1 MSHIEHKKLAKKNLR
16 IAILTVSDTRI
27 LETDES
33 GKLIKKKLEDKKHK
47 IIDYKICKDDPKK
60 IIEIINAYKNIDAI
74 IINGGTGI
82 AKRDNTYEAVSK
94 IMTKTIPG
102 FGEIFR
108 LLSYK
113 EIGASAIL
121 SRAQAGTYKNFI
133 LISIPGSTRACK
145 LALDKI
151 IIPELPHMVY
161 ELRK

>member
-1 MSHIEHKKLAKKNLR
+1 MSHIEHKKLAEKNLKV
-16 IAILTVSDTRI
+16 AILTVSDTRTF
-27 LETDES
+27 ETDES
-33 GKLIKKKLEDKKHK
+33 GKLIKRKLEDKKHK
-47 IIDYKICKDDPKK
+47 IIDYKICKDNPQK
-60 IIEIINAYKNIDAI
+60 IIEIINSYKNIDAI

-82 AKRDNTYEAVSK
+82 AKRDNTYEAISK
-94 IMTKTIPG
+94 IIIKTISG

-113 EIGASAIL
+113 KIGSAAIL
-121 SRAQAGTYKNFI
+121 SRAQAGIYKNLI
-133 LISIPGSTRACK
+133 LISIPGSLDACK